1 MVPEKEG
8 ETDMTVRREWVAEL
22 SAIIK
27 EKEEKI
33 KKLQFELSILQAEYM
48 KGVAELMKNR

>member
-1 MVPEKEG
+1 
-8 ETDMTVRREWVAEL
+8 MTVRREWVAEL